1 MNDVLE
7 SIRSWPWVWAW
18 LALFGIVVVRAGA
31 TFGIGRAIANGAA
44 RRREPGPGLARA
56 IERVDRW
63 GPPAVT
69 LSFLTVGAQT
79 VINLAAGLCRMT
91 VPRYLLGLLPGAA
104 LWATIWASIGA
115 GVFSLLRA
123 TQSHPGLVAL
133 VVVVVLAVA
142 VVALRRPGRALGRDG
157 SPGGAEGRPDD
168 LGDRSAGPDPY

>member
-18 LALFGIVVVRAGA
+18 LTLFGIVLVRAGA
-31 TFGIGRAIANGAA
+31 TFGIGRAIASSAA
-44 RRREPGPGLARA
+44 RGREPGPGLAMA

-91 VPRYLLGLLPGAA
+91 VPRYLLGLVPGAA
-104 LWATIWASIGA
+104 LWATVWTSIGA
-115 GVFSLLRA
+115 GVF
-123 TQSHPGLVAL
+123 
-133 VVVVVLAVA
+133 VA
-142 VVALRRPGRALGRDG
+142 VSQLEGSGWVVAGCCAAVLVLVGVVTLVTARRGTSD
-157 SPGGAEGRPDD
+157 
-168 LGDRSAGPDPY
+168 AGPV

>member
-115 GVFSLLRA
+115 GVAAALTRPDGEA
-123 TQSHPGLVAL
+123 RIL
-133 VVVVVLAVA
+133 VVVVVLVLVA
-142 VVALRRPGRALGRDG
+142 VVVVTARSGERR
-157 SPGGAEGRPDD
+157 D
-168 LGDRSAGPDPY
+168 LG

>member
-7 SIRSWPWVWAW
+7 SIRSWPWFWAW
-18 LALFGIVVVRAGA
+18 LTLFGIVVVRAGS
-31 TFGIGRAIANGAA
+31 TFAIGRLIAAGAA
-44 RRREPGPGLARA
+44 RGREPGPRLAGA

-91 VPRYLLGLLPGAA
+91 VPRYLLGLVPGAA

-115 GVFSLLRA
+115 GVVALLRTA
-123 TQSHPGLVAL
+123 GSHPALVAL
-133 VVVVVLAVA
+133 VVGVLAAVA
-142 VVALRRPGRALGRDG
+142 VVASVSARHGRGRHDG
-157 SPGGAEGRPDD
+157 GGPSPSG
-168 LGDRSAGPDPY
+168 